1 MRSTAIA
8 LLITFLSQ
16 GASAQVP
23 LPVAPDFL
31 VKDVNSNQHNL
42 YDYLD
47 AGNLVVIDFFTTN
60 CGPCQT
66 YASHVSASYEY
77 FGCNYGNV
85 IVLGINWGSNNDE
98 VRLFDSLWG
107 ANYPAVSGQQGGGN
121 AVVDMYQVQSYPTV
135 ILIAPDRTILNNH
148 IWPPSNDILNA
159 EILAAGGVPLQC
171 TVNTT
176 SLNHRETSELTV
188 MTGPGGQVILTVPE
202 FFNKPVP
209 MRIYSV
215 GGSLTF
221 RGTLIDNKLYLN
233 LKPGIYVAVPGLA
246 DHELKPVRFVAQ

>member
-1 MRSTAIA
+1 MRLTVIA
-8 LLITFLSQ
+8 VVFIFLLQ
-16 GASAQVP
+16 DASAQVP
-23 LPVAPDFL
+23 LAVAPDFL

-66 YASHVSASYEY
+66 YASHVSASYGH

-107 ANYPAVSGQQGGGN
+107 AHYPAVSGQQGGGN

-148 IWPPSNDILNA
+148 IWPPSSDILNA
-159 EILAAGGVPLQC
+159 EILAAGGVPMQC

-176 SLNHRETSELTV
+176 LLNHGETPEITA
-188 MTGPGGQVILTVPE
+188 MTGPGGQVILTAPQS
-202 FFNKPVP
+202 FTKPIP
-209 MRIYSV
+209 LSIYSV
-215 GGSLTF
+215 SGNLTF
-221 RGTLIDNKLYLN
+221 RGLLIDNRLDLT
-233 LKPGIYVAVPGLA
+233 LKSGIYVAVPEVAGNA
-246 DHELKPVRFVAQ
+246 LKPVRFITH